1 MFFEKK
7 EPNINLYYSKEELC
21 KIYSKKTLINLF
33 LILNIFTYF
42 IYSSNADTFVYSGG
56 CFWCTEADT
65 EKLDGV
71 SDVIS
76 GFTAGTTKD
85 PKYIPGQWGDHR
97 EAALVLYDPKKITFK
112 ELVTH
117 VFKTI
122 DYEDNNGQFCDRGRS
137 YTPAIYYKNDEEKKI
152 ILSLAPKSSIVPI
165 EKESRFYPVREEHQN
180 YYKKQTYKYE
190 YYRFMCRRDSRLE
203 QLNNN

>member
-1 MFFEKK
+1 MQHLLKK
-7 EPNINLYYSKEELC
+7 I
-21 KIYSKKTLINLF
+21 LINSF
-33 LILNIFTYF
+33 LILNISAYST
-42 IYSSNADTFVYSGG
+42 YSSNADTFVYSGG

-97 EAALVLYDPKKITFK
+97 EAALVIYDPKKITFK

-122 DYEDNNGQFCDRGRS
+122 DYEDADGQFCDRGKS
-137 YTPAIYYKNDEEKKI
+137 YDTCN
-152 ILSLAPKSSIVPI
+152 LL
-165 EKESRFYPVREEHQN
+165 
-180 YYKKQTYKYE
+180 
-190 YYRFMCRRDSRLE
+190 
-203 QLNNN
+203 